1 MTTTIAPPSA
11 PPATGV
17 VAPPIVPR
25 RARTEFTLDEAE
37 TPQQVK
43 SMMLRYLDAQSAIYR
58 RAATFNITFA
68 HGSTILI
75 IVLGLVTSISAAMD
89 FAADGRS
96 SWQLIAFPALS
107 SILAALNLQFQFE
120 KLARTRELCRIAVE
134 ELKCR
139 AYLIPIDNMDAA
151 MESAIELLE
160 SSYQLERDQVAEI
173 MPKRFESGE
182 GGQAV

>member
-1 MTTTIAPPSA
+1 MTPITAPSSA
-11 PPATGV
+11 PPAMS
-17 VAPPIVPR
+17 AISPPTLPR
-25 RARTEFTLDEAE
+25 KIKSEFALDEAE

-43 SMMLRYLDAQSAIYR
+43 SLMLHYLDAQSAIYR

-75 IVLGLVTSISAAMD
+75 IVLGLVAAISAAMD
-89 FAADGRS
+89 FAADGHA
-96 SWQLIAFPALS
+96 SWQLIAFPATS

-120 KLARTRELCRIAVE
+120 KLARTRELCRIAIE

-139 AYLIPIDNMDAA
+139 AYLIPVNGMDAA
-151 MESAIELLE
+151 MELAIELLE

-173 MPKRFESGE
+173 MPKRFDGGESG
-182 GGQAV
+182 QTV